1 VESVVRRYPAVQD
14 VAAFGIP
21 SKEIESEHEL
31 KINIILREGQ
41 SPSCEDICAFINDN
55 APHYFVPRYMEFVD
69 SLPYTPTNKVQKFKL
84 REAGVNSATWDIKQS
99 DYRVVR

>member
-1 VESVVRRYPAVQD
+1 MSCVRHPAVQD

-21 SKEIESEHEL
+21 SEEVESEHEL
-31 KINIILREGQ
+31 KLNIILREGQ
-41 SPSCEDICAFINDN
+41 SPTCEDICAFINEN

-84 REAGVNSATWDIKQS
+84 REAGVSASCWDIKKSEYQ
-99 DYRVVR
+99 VVR